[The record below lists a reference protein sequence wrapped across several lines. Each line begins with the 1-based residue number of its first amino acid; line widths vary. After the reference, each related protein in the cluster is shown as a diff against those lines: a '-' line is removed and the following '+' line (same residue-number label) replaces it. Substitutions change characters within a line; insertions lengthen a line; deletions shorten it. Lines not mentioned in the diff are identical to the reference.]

1 MQNAQL
7 LNTRLQSIFYETTTS
22 KVECSITEHKI
33 AINLLWDH
41 NIKSNRQSPLH
52 KTDILLS
59 IKPIDLMGQIDK
71 TSECQNFDKWDA
83 AQLTQM
89 WETIWYG
96 FVALLERWYCSLLES
111 RRNRCP
117 TIDFC
122 ICKLCTSVWWL
133 GLRYIYNR
141 MQHHVLQDIAL
152 NKEKQRHSHRRFVAY
167 KIQQGEWRIIKQICK
182 LGYIVWW
189 KAEIFYC
196 QYMILQ
202 IFQQHKS
209 ILFSQS
215 FLTCIKKSS
224 CLSWRSP
231 FGLSCFWFV
240 FLLCTR

>member
-7 LNTRLQSIFYETTTS
+7 LNTRLQSIFYETATS

-89 WETIWYG
+89 WETIWCG

-152 NKEKQRHSHRRFVAY
+152 NKKKQMHSHTRFVAY
-167 KIQQGEWRIIKQICK
+167 KIQQGEWRIIKQIYK
-182 LGYIVWW
+182 LGYICDEKQRFFIANTW
-189 KAEIFYC
+189 FC
-196 QYMILQ
+196 
-202 IFQQHKS
+202 KS
-209 ILFSQS
+209 FNSINLSWFHNLFSRA
-215 FLTCIKKSS
+215 L
-224 CLSWRSP
+224 RRAH
-231 FGLSCFWFV
+231 V
-240 FLLCTR
+240 